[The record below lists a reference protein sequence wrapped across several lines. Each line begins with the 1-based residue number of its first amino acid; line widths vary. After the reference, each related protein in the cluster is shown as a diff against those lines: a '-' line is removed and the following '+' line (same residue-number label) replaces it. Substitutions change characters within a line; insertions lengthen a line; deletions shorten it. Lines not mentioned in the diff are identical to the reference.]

1 MSSWADNAGF
11 YAAVDTNKM
20 FERLLEPADSGVR
33 PRSASH
39 HQGFC
44 NIVDFNKVKERL
56 SIYLSPVNKTTA
68 VDKNSTVR

>member
-39 HQGFC
+39 QQGFY
-44 NIVDFNKVKERL
+44 NIIDFNKVKERL
-56 SIYLSPVNKTTA
+56 VIDITPVKETTP
-68 VDKNSTVR
+68 VDKNSTK